1 MRSKKNMRTK
11 RNKITKKNKQKKK
24 HKKKI
29 KSGGIVSSMVSI
41 DDLLSKSSIISPFLT
56 NDKKN
61 INENYIDTFIERRV
75 NNMINNLDQSDN
87 SPLSIKIQ
95 SIINKQLELAVKS
108 EENNKIIND
117 FMKSKLNEMSTN
129 LNSS

>member
-1 MRSKKNMRTK
+1 MGSKRNMRTK
-11 RNKITKKNKQKKK
+11 RIKKTKKTKKSKNKV
-24 HKKKI
+24 
-29 KSGGIVSSMVSI
+29 KSGGIISSMVSI
-41 DDLLSKSSIISPFLT
+41 DDLLSKSSIVSPFLT

-87 SPLSIKIQ
+87 SPLTIKIQ